1 MKYIKID
8 EIKSIVNWTPDEL
21 NLKPVKDFKGKKI
34 GFNKALNVSVFKL
47 ENGVEVITNS
57 CGDIITCLA

>member
-8 EIKSIVNWTPDEL
+8 EIKNIANWTPDEL
-21 NLKPVKDFKGKKI
+21 NLKPVQEFKGKKI

-57 CGDIITCLA
+57 YGDIITCLA